1 MPIDMETRL
10 AALENNQAEFRLV
23 VKEIR
28 DILEKLVRLEER
40 HAESRE
46 ALGRAFGQIEKLET
60 EVDAIKI
67 VIPSL
72 VELRKWVVAGIL
84 GAVGLIG
91 VALISLVIM
100 KPGEPQQIIYQQAPS
115 AIQNGGKSPA
125 P

>member
-60 EVDAIKI
+60 DVDAIKI